1 MRVTKRSG
9 RVEDVKFDNVT
20 NRISK
25 LTEGLSNSVDVT
37 KVAQQVF
44 SSIYDGINTH
54 EIDTLSAEI
63 CIGMITSDP
72 DYEILATR
80 ITASNIQKRA
90 ANNFHIAMRKLHKAG
105 IVTHEVL
112 EVSSKVKDDIKPERD
127 YDFGYFGLKTL
138 EKGYLQKI
146 DGEIIETPQYM
157 YMRVAIGIHGH
168 DTERVLE
175 TYDALSKGLFIH
187 ATPTLFNAGTPRP
200 QMSSC
205 FVAGTAV
212 FTTNRGPVPIEEV
225 CIGDNVVTHTGSIKP
240 VLQTHK
246 NLLGDRTLFDVKIYK
261 TPGFQVTGNHRFWS
275 ITKEQLHW
283 KDEPQWNSI
292 EHLRVGDWI
301 SIPKTKL
308 NTVYEI
314 LDMYE
319 LLKDENGTEHWTYS
333 FEFDGTKMRRLTHF
347 TSEYRPN
354 GITLKGEWFERY
366 IKVDED
372 FAWFIGSWYGDGCI
386 TYQRSSAK
394 SKRTPTHRGISFA
407 QNPNNTTFIE
417 KIEKIGCKYLGVHAC
432 ISKSKKRNCL
442 SISFNNS
449 AIGNAFNIL
458 FGRWSSGKFLWPNMY
473 SWNRNMVSAFIGG
486 LVSTDGCCTLRGNVT
501 VQLTNQPLIKSI
513 FHLSRSVGL
522 DTSLTVGSKPYKD
535 RKQYIGRIQ
544 FPWIPEIMK
553 WVYKHYDDNR
563 LYKSERA
570 NTTLEIDGKIFL
582 RINAKTRVKD
592 NLPEF
597 VYTLG
602 VKDDHSYTVQG
613 VIAENC
619 FLIANKEDSI
629 DGIYDTVKECAR
641 ISKWAGGIGLHIH
654 DVRANKSHIR
664 GTNGTSDGIIP
675 MLRVYNST
683 ARYVNQA
690 GRRKGS
696 IAVYLE
702 PWHADILDFL
712 EIRLNQGDEE
722 ARCRDLFSAMW
733 IPDLF
738 MKRVES
744 GGNWSLFCPDQAKG
758 LSDVYGKEFEDL
770 YEKYEAEGLARKVV
784 PASEV
789 WKAIIKSQS
798 ETGTPY
804 MLYKDAC
811 NEKSNH
817 KHVGTIKS
825 SNLCVAPET
834 KILTSK
840 GQQIISE
847 LVDQDVEVWNG
858 DEFSNVTIRQTG
870 KNQKLL
876 TVKTSKGLEL
886 RCTPYH
892 KFWIVGHNEPIE
904 AQNLEKG
911 MKIIKHSLPVINH
924 NTENM
929 KYAYTHGLFCADGT
943 TSSHGNPKRCLF
955 KAKNNGFCM
964 RHQKNLKD
972 YEEDDDGTCQAN
984 SYSEQKFL
992 DLYHVKKKLMKF
1004 IDYDYASNNDACNKI
1019 RLRLPKDID
1028 EKYTVP
1034 TECSLESKLEWF
1046 AGLIDGDGCVTKHQ
1060 GGRGISIQIGSIHYN
1075 FLNDVLLMLQT
1086 IGVNSRINLSRNES
1100 IKELPGGSYTCKK
1113 LWRLLIPSGGV
1124 ELLKTLGLNT
1134 RRVNINTENLP
1145 NRQALHFDKIVSV
1158 EDLGETSDTFCFN
1171 EPLKHRGIFN
1181 GILTGNCTEIL
1192 EYTDKDETAVCNL
1205 ASIALPKYV
1214 DVEKKE
1220 FNHEELH
1227 RVTKMVT
1234 RNLNKVIDKNFYPT
1248 ENGERSNMRHR
1259 PIGIGVQ
1266 GLADVFIMLRM
1277 SFGSEESRKLNR
1289 DIFETIYHASLES
1302 SCELA
1307 EMYGT
1312 YETFKGS
1319 PFSQGIL
1326 QFDMWDRDPKFSGR
1340 YDWNAMRELVK
1351 KGTRNSLLLA
1361 PMPTASTS
1369 QILGN
1374 NECFE
1379 PYTTNIYLR
1388 RTLAG
1393 EFVVVNKH
1401 LVNDL
1406 KERGLWSKEM
1416 KDLMVKANGSVQNI
1430 IDIPDDLK
1438 ELYKTVWE
1446 MSQKTII
1453 DMAADRGVYIDQSQ
1467 SMNLFVES
1475 PTLSKL
1481 SSMHMYAWKTGLKT
1495 GMYYLRS
1502 KAKARPI
1509 QFSLEAECAMCSA

>member
-25 LTEGLSNSVDVT
+25 LTEGLSETVDVT
-37 KVAQQVF
+37 KIAQQVF
-44 SSIYDGINTH
+44 SSIYDGIKTP

-127 YDFGYFGLKTL
+127 FEFGYFGLKTL

-146 DGEIIETPQYM
+146 EGEIIETPQYM

-168 DTERVLE
+168 DIDHVLE
-175 TYDALSKGLFIH
+175 TYEALSKGLFIH

-200 QMSSC
+200 QMSS
-205 FVAGTAV
+205 
-212 FTTNRGPVPIEEV
+212 
-225 CIGDNVVTHTGSIKP
+225 
-240 VLQTHK
+240 
-246 NLLGDRTLFDVKIYK
+246 
-261 TPGFQVTGNHRFWS
+261 
-275 ITKEQLHW
+275 
-283 KDEPQWNSI
+283 
-292 EHLRVGDWI
+292 
-301 SIPKTKL
+301 
-308 NTVYEI
+308 
-314 LDMYE
+314 
-319 LLKDENGTEHWTYS
+319 
-333 FEFDGTKMRRLTHF
+333 
-347 TSEYRPN
+347 
-354 GITLKGEWFERY
+354 
-366 IKVDED
+366 
-372 FAWFIGSWYGDGCI
+372 
-386 TYQRSSAK
+386 
-394 SKRTPTHRGISFA
+394 
-407 QNPNNTTFIE
+407 
-417 KIEKIGCKYLGVHAC
+417 
-432 ISKSKKRNCL
+432 
-442 SISFNNS
+442 
-449 AIGNAFNIL
+449 
-458 FGRWSSGKFLWPNMY
+458 
-473 SWNRNMVSAFIGG
+473 
-486 LVSTDGCCTLRGNVT
+486 
-501 VQLTNQPLIKSI
+501 
-513 FHLSRSVGL
+513 
-522 DTSLTVGSKPYKD
+522 
-535 RKQYIGRIQ
+535 
-544 FPWIPEIMK
+544 
-553 WVYKHYDDNR
+553 
-563 LYKSERA
+563 
-570 NTTLEIDGKIFL
+570 
-582 RINAKTRVKD
+582 
-592 NLPEF
+592 
-597 VYTLG
+597 
-602 VKDDHSYTVQG
+602 
-613 VIAENC
+613 C

-641 ISKWAGGIGLHIH
+641 ISKWAGGIGLHVH

-675 MLRVYNST
+675 MLRVYNTT

-744 GGNWSLFCPDQAKG
+744 DGNWSLFCPDVARG
-758 LSDVYGKEFEDL
+758 LSDVYGKEFEEL
-770 YEKYEAEGLARKVV
+770 YEKYEADGLASKVV

-817 KHVGTIKS
+817 KHLGTIKS
-825 SNLCVAPET
+825 SNLC
-834 KILTSK
+834 
-840 GQQIISE
+840 
-847 LVDQDVEVWNG
+847 
-858 DEFSNVTIRQTG
+858 
-870 KNQKLL
+870 
-876 TVKTSKGLEL
+876 
-886 RCTPYH
+886 
-892 KFWIVGHNEPIE
+892 
-904 AQNLEKG
+904 
-911 MKIIKHSLPVINH
+911 
-924 NTENM
+924 
-929 KYAYTHGLFCADGT
+929 
-943 TSSHGNPKRCLF
+943 
-955 KAKNNGFCM
+955 
-964 RHQKNLKD
+964 
-972 YEEDDDGTCQAN
+972 
-984 SYSEQKFL
+984 
-992 DLYHVKKKLMKF
+992 
-1004 IDYDYASNNDACNKI
+1004 
-1019 RLRLPKDID
+1019 
-1028 EKYTVP
+1028 
-1034 TECSLESKLEWF
+1034 
-1046 AGLIDGDGCVTKHQ
+1046 
-1060 GGRGISIQIGSIHYN
+1060 
-1075 FLNDVLLMLQT
+1075 
-1086 IGVNSRINLSRNES
+1086 
-1100 IKELPGGSYTCKK
+1100 
-1113 LWRLLIPSGGV
+1113 
-1124 ELLKTLGLNT
+1124 
-1134 RRVNINTENLP
+1134 
-1145 NRQALHFDKIVSV
+1145 
-1158 EDLGETSDTFCFN
+1158 
-1171 EPLKHRGIFN
+1171 
-1181 GILTGNCTEIL
+1181 TEII

-1248 ENGERSNMRHR
+1248 ENGKRSNMRHR

-1277 SFGSEESRKLNR
+1277 TFGSEESRKLNI

-1307 EMYGT
+1307 EMYGP
-1312 YETFKGS
+1312 YESFKGS
-1319 PFSQGIL
+1319 PFSKGIL

-1351 KGTRNSLLLA
+1351 KGTMNSLLLA

-1475 PTLSKL
+1475 PTISKL

-1502 KAKARPI
+1502 KAKSRPI
-1509 QFSLEAECAMCSA
+1509 QFSLEAECSMCSA

>member
-25 LTEGLSNSVDVT
+25 LTEGLSETVDVT
-37 KVAQQVF
+37 KIAQQVF
-44 SSIYDGINTH
+44 SSIYDGIKTP

-112 EVSSKVKDDIKPERD
+112 EVSSKVKDNIKPERD
-127 YDFGYFGLKTL
+127 FEFGYFGLKTL

-146 DGEIIETPQYM
+146 DGEIIETPQYL

-168 DTERVLE
+168 DIDHVLE
-175 TYDALSKGLFIH
+175 TYEALSKGLFIH

-200 QMSSC
+200 QMSS
-205 FVAGTAV
+205 
-212 FTTNRGPVPIEEV
+212 
-225 CIGDNVVTHTGSIKP
+225 
-240 VLQTHK
+240 
-246 NLLGDRTLFDVKIYK
+246 
-261 TPGFQVTGNHRFWS
+261 
-275 ITKEQLHW
+275 
-283 KDEPQWNSI
+283 
-292 EHLRVGDWI
+292 
-301 SIPKTKL
+301 
-308 NTVYEI
+308 
-314 LDMYE
+314 
-319 LLKDENGTEHWTYS
+319 
-333 FEFDGTKMRRLTHF
+333 
-347 TSEYRPN
+347 
-354 GITLKGEWFERY
+354 
-366 IKVDED
+366 
-372 FAWFIGSWYGDGCI
+372 
-386 TYQRSSAK
+386 
-394 SKRTPTHRGISFA
+394 
-407 QNPNNTTFIE
+407 
-417 KIEKIGCKYLGVHAC
+417 
-432 ISKSKKRNCL
+432 
-442 SISFNNS
+442 
-449 AIGNAFNIL
+449 
-458 FGRWSSGKFLWPNMY
+458 
-473 SWNRNMVSAFIGG
+473 
-486 LVSTDGCCTLRGNVT
+486 
-501 VQLTNQPLIKSI
+501 
-513 FHLSRSVGL
+513 
-522 DTSLTVGSKPYKD
+522 
-535 RKQYIGRIQ
+535 
-544 FPWIPEIMK
+544 
-553 WVYKHYDDNR
+553 
-563 LYKSERA
+563 
-570 NTTLEIDGKIFL
+570 
-582 RINAKTRVKD
+582 
-592 NLPEF
+592 
-597 VYTLG
+597 
-602 VKDDHSYTVQG
+602 
-613 VIAENC
+613 C

-641 ISKWAGGIGLHIH
+641 ISKWAGGIGLHVH

-738 MKRVES
+738 MKRVETD
-744 GGNWSLFCPDQAKG
+744 GNWSLFCPDQAKG

-770 YEKYEAEGLARKVV
+770 YEKYESEGIATKVV
-784 PASEV
+784 PASEI

-825 SNLCVAPET
+825 SNLC
-834 KILTSK
+834 
-840 GQQIISE
+840 
-847 LVDQDVEVWNG
+847 
-858 DEFSNVTIRQTG
+858 
-870 KNQKLL
+870 
-876 TVKTSKGLEL
+876 
-886 RCTPYH
+886 
-892 KFWIVGHNEPIE
+892 
-904 AQNLEKG
+904 
-911 MKIIKHSLPVINH
+911 
-924 NTENM
+924 
-929 KYAYTHGLFCADGT
+929 
-943 TSSHGNPKRCLF
+943 
-955 KAKNNGFCM
+955 
-964 RHQKNLKD
+964 
-972 YEEDDDGTCQAN
+972 
-984 SYSEQKFL
+984 
-992 DLYHVKKKLMKF
+992 
-1004 IDYDYASNNDACNKI
+1004 
-1019 RLRLPKDID
+1019 
-1028 EKYTVP
+1028 
-1034 TECSLESKLEWF
+1034 
-1046 AGLIDGDGCVTKHQ
+1046 
-1060 GGRGISIQIGSIHYN
+1060 
-1075 FLNDVLLMLQT
+1075 
-1086 IGVNSRINLSRNES
+1086 
-1100 IKELPGGSYTCKK
+1100 
-1113 LWRLLIPSGGV
+1113 
-1124 ELLKTLGLNT
+1124 
-1134 RRVNINTENLP
+1134 
-1145 NRQALHFDKIVSV
+1145 
-1158 EDLGETSDTFCFN
+1158 
-1171 EPLKHRGIFN
+1171 
-1181 GILTGNCTEIL
+1181 TEIL
-1192 EYTDKDETAVCNL
+1192 EFTDKEETAVCNL

-1214 DVEKKE
+1214 DVDKKE

-1248 ENGERSNMRHR
+1248 ENGKRSNMRHR

-1277 SFGSEESRKLNR
+1277 TFGSEESRKLNI

-1307 EMYGT
+1307 EMYGP

-1319 PFSQGIL
+1319 PFSKGIL

-1340 YDWNAMRELVK
+1340 YDWNAMRKLVK
-1351 KGTRNSLLLA
+1351 KGTMNSLLLA

-1475 PTLSKL
+1475 PTISKL

-1502 KAKARPI
+1502 KAKSRPI
-1509 QFSLEAECAMCSA
+1509 QFSLEAECSMCSA

>member
-25 LTEGLSNSVDVT
+25 LTEGLSETVDVT
-37 KVAQQVF
+37 KIAQQVF
-44 SSIYDGINTH
+44 SSIYDGIKTP

-112 EVSSKVKDDIKPERD
+112 EVSSKVKDEIKPERD
-127 YDFGYFGLKTL
+127 FEFGYFGLKTL

-146 DGEIIETPQYM
+146 DGEVIETPQYL

-168 DTERVLE
+168 DIDHVLE

-205 FVAGTAV
+205 F
-212 FTTNRGPVPIEEV
+212 
-225 CIGDNVVTHTGSIKP
+225 
-240 VLQTHK
+240 
-246 NLLGDRTLFDVKIYK
+246 
-261 TPGFQVTGNHRFWS
+261 
-275 ITKEQLHW
+275 
-283 KDEPQWNSI
+283 
-292 EHLRVGDWI
+292 
-301 SIPKTKL
+301 
-308 NTVYEI
+308 
-314 LDMYE
+314 
-319 LLKDENGTEHWTYS
+319 
-333 FEFDGTKMRRLTHF
+333 
-347 TSEYRPN
+347 
-354 GITLKGEWFERY
+354 
-366 IKVDED
+366 
-372 FAWFIGSWYGDGCI
+372 
-386 TYQRSSAK
+386 
-394 SKRTPTHRGISFA
+394 
-407 QNPNNTTFIE
+407 
-417 KIEKIGCKYLGVHAC
+417 
-432 ISKSKKRNCL
+432 
-442 SISFNNS
+442 
-449 AIGNAFNIL
+449 
-458 FGRWSSGKFLWPNMY
+458 
-473 SWNRNMVSAFIGG
+473 
-486 LVSTDGCCTLRGNVT
+486 
-501 VQLTNQPLIKSI
+501 
-513 FHLSRSVGL
+513 
-522 DTSLTVGSKPYKD
+522 
-535 RKQYIGRIQ
+535 
-544 FPWIPEIMK
+544 
-553 WVYKHYDDNR
+553 
-563 LYKSERA
+563 
-570 NTTLEIDGKIFL
+570 
-582 RINAKTRVKD
+582 
-592 NLPEF
+592 
-597 VYTLG
+597 
-602 VKDDHSYTVQG
+602 
-613 VIAENC
+613 
-619 FLIANKEDSI
+619 LIANKEDSI

-641 ISKWAGGIGLHIH
+641 ISKWAGGIGLHVH

-744 GGNWSLFCPDQAKG
+744 DGNWSLFCPDQAKG
-758 LSDVYGKEFEDL
+758 LSDVYGKEFEEL
-770 YEKYEAEGLARKVV
+770 YEKYESEGIASKVV
-784 PASEV
+784 PASEI

-817 KHVGTIKS
+817 KHIGTIKS
-825 SNLCVAPET
+825 SNL
-834 KILTSK
+834 
-840 GQQIISE
+840 
-847 LVDQDVEVWNG
+847 
-858 DEFSNVTIRQTG
+858 
-870 KNQKLL
+870 
-876 TVKTSKGLEL
+876 
-886 RCTPYH
+886 
-892 KFWIVGHNEPIE
+892 
-904 AQNLEKG
+904 
-911 MKIIKHSLPVINH
+911 
-924 NTENM
+924 
-929 KYAYTHGLFCADGT
+929 
-943 TSSHGNPKRCLF
+943 
-955 KAKNNGFCM
+955 
-964 RHQKNLKD
+964 
-972 YEEDDDGTCQAN
+972 
-984 SYSEQKFL
+984 
-992 DLYHVKKKLMKF
+992 
-1004 IDYDYASNNDACNKI
+1004 
-1019 RLRLPKDID
+1019 
-1028 EKYTVP
+1028 
-1034 TECSLESKLEWF
+1034 
-1046 AGLIDGDGCVTKHQ
+1046 
-1060 GGRGISIQIGSIHYN
+1060 
-1075 FLNDVLLMLQT
+1075 
-1086 IGVNSRINLSRNES
+1086 
-1100 IKELPGGSYTCKK
+1100 
-1113 LWRLLIPSGGV
+1113 
-1124 ELLKTLGLNT
+1124 
-1134 RRVNINTENLP
+1134 
-1145 NRQALHFDKIVSV
+1145 
-1158 EDLGETSDTFCFN
+1158 
-1171 EPLKHRGIFN
+1171 
-1181 GILTGNCTEIL
+1181 CTEIL

-1248 ENGERSNMRHR
+1248 ENGKRSNMRHR

-1277 SFGSEESRKLNR
+1277 TFGSEESRKLNI

-1307 EMYGT
+1307 EMYGP

-1319 PFSQGIL
+1319 PFSKGIL

-1340 YDWNAMRELVK
+1340 YDWNAMRKLVK
-1351 KGTRNSLLLA
+1351 KGTMNSLLLA

-1475 PTLSKL
+1475 PTVSKL

-1502 KAKARPI
+1502 KAKSRPI
-1509 QFSLEAECAMCSA
+1509 QFSLEAECSMCSA

>member
-25 LTEGLSNSVDVT
+25 LTEGLSETVDVT
-37 KVAQQVF
+37 KIAQQVF
-44 SSIYDGINTH
+44 SSIYDGIKTP

-112 EVSSKVKDDIKPERD
+112 EVSSKVKDEIKPERD
-127 YDFGYFGLKTL
+127 FEFGYFGLKTL

-146 DGEIIETPQYM
+146 DGEVIETPQYL

-168 DTERVLE
+168 DIDHVLE

-205 FVAGTAV
+205 F
-212 FTTNRGPVPIEEV
+212 
-225 CIGDNVVTHTGSIKP
+225 
-240 VLQTHK
+240 
-246 NLLGDRTLFDVKIYK
+246 
-261 TPGFQVTGNHRFWS
+261 
-275 ITKEQLHW
+275 
-283 KDEPQWNSI
+283 
-292 EHLRVGDWI
+292 
-301 SIPKTKL
+301 
-308 NTVYEI
+308 
-314 LDMYE
+314 
-319 LLKDENGTEHWTYS
+319 
-333 FEFDGTKMRRLTHF
+333 
-347 TSEYRPN
+347 
-354 GITLKGEWFERY
+354 
-366 IKVDED
+366 
-372 FAWFIGSWYGDGCI
+372 
-386 TYQRSSAK
+386 
-394 SKRTPTHRGISFA
+394 
-407 QNPNNTTFIE
+407 
-417 KIEKIGCKYLGVHAC
+417 
-432 ISKSKKRNCL
+432 
-442 SISFNNS
+442 
-449 AIGNAFNIL
+449 
-458 FGRWSSGKFLWPNMY
+458 
-473 SWNRNMVSAFIGG
+473 
-486 LVSTDGCCTLRGNVT
+486 
-501 VQLTNQPLIKSI
+501 
-513 FHLSRSVGL
+513 
-522 DTSLTVGSKPYKD
+522 
-535 RKQYIGRIQ
+535 
-544 FPWIPEIMK
+544 
-553 WVYKHYDDNR
+553 
-563 LYKSERA
+563 
-570 NTTLEIDGKIFL
+570 
-582 RINAKTRVKD
+582 
-592 NLPEF
+592 
-597 VYTLG
+597 
-602 VKDDHSYTVQG
+602 
-613 VIAENC
+613 
-619 FLIANKEDSI
+619 LIANKEDSI

-641 ISKWAGGIGLHIH
+641 ISKWAGGIGLHVH

-702 PWHADILDFL
+702 PWHADNLDFL

-744 GGNWSLFCPDQAKG
+744 DGNWSLFCPDQAKG
-758 LSDVYGKEFEDL
+758 LSDVYGKEFEEL
-770 YEKYEAEGLARKVV
+770 YEKYESEGIASKVV
-784 PASEV
+784 PASEI

-817 KHVGTIKS
+817 KHIGTIKS
-825 SNLCVAPET
+825 SNL
-834 KILTSK
+834 
-840 GQQIISE
+840 
-847 LVDQDVEVWNG
+847 
-858 DEFSNVTIRQTG
+858 
-870 KNQKLL
+870 
-876 TVKTSKGLEL
+876 
-886 RCTPYH
+886 
-892 KFWIVGHNEPIE
+892 
-904 AQNLEKG
+904 
-911 MKIIKHSLPVINH
+911 
-924 NTENM
+924 
-929 KYAYTHGLFCADGT
+929 
-943 TSSHGNPKRCLF
+943 
-955 KAKNNGFCM
+955 
-964 RHQKNLKD
+964 
-972 YEEDDDGTCQAN
+972 
-984 SYSEQKFL
+984 
-992 DLYHVKKKLMKF
+992 
-1004 IDYDYASNNDACNKI
+1004 
-1019 RLRLPKDID
+1019 
-1028 EKYTVP
+1028 
-1034 TECSLESKLEWF
+1034 
-1046 AGLIDGDGCVTKHQ
+1046 
-1060 GGRGISIQIGSIHYN
+1060 
-1075 FLNDVLLMLQT
+1075 
-1086 IGVNSRINLSRNES
+1086 
-1100 IKELPGGSYTCKK
+1100 
-1113 LWRLLIPSGGV
+1113 
-1124 ELLKTLGLNT
+1124 
-1134 RRVNINTENLP
+1134 
-1145 NRQALHFDKIVSV
+1145 
-1158 EDLGETSDTFCFN
+1158 
-1171 EPLKHRGIFN
+1171 
-1181 GILTGNCTEIL
+1181 CTEIL

-1248 ENGERSNMRHR
+1248 ENGKRSNMRHR

-1277 SFGSEESRKLNR
+1277 TFGSEESRKLNI

-1307 EMYGT
+1307 EMYGP

-1319 PFSQGIL
+1319 PFSKGIL

-1340 YDWNAMRELVK
+1340 YDWNAMRKLVK
-1351 KGTRNSLLLA
+1351 KGTMNSLLLA

-1475 PTLSKL
+1475 PTISKL

-1502 KAKARPI
+1502 KAKSRPI
-1509 QFSLEAECAMCSA
+1509 QFSLEAECSMCSA

>member
-25 LTEGLSNSVDVT
+25 LTEGLSETVDVT
-37 KVAQQVF
+37 KIAQQVF
-44 SSIYDGINTH
+44 SSIYDGIKTP

-127 YDFGYFGLKTL
+127 FEFGYFGLKTL

-146 DGEIIETPQYM
+146 DGEIIETPQYL

-168 DTERVLE
+168 DIDHVLE
-175 TYDALSKGLFIH
+175 TYEALSKGLFIH

-200 QMSSC
+200 QMSS
-205 FVAGTAV
+205 
-212 FTTNRGPVPIEEV
+212 
-225 CIGDNVVTHTGSIKP
+225 
-240 VLQTHK
+240 
-246 NLLGDRTLFDVKIYK
+246 
-261 TPGFQVTGNHRFWS
+261 
-275 ITKEQLHW
+275 
-283 KDEPQWNSI
+283 
-292 EHLRVGDWI
+292 
-301 SIPKTKL
+301 
-308 NTVYEI
+308 
-314 LDMYE
+314 
-319 LLKDENGTEHWTYS
+319 
-333 FEFDGTKMRRLTHF
+333 
-347 TSEYRPN
+347 
-354 GITLKGEWFERY
+354 
-366 IKVDED
+366 
-372 FAWFIGSWYGDGCI
+372 
-386 TYQRSSAK
+386 
-394 SKRTPTHRGISFA
+394 
-407 QNPNNTTFIE
+407 
-417 KIEKIGCKYLGVHAC
+417 
-432 ISKSKKRNCL
+432 
-442 SISFNNS
+442 
-449 AIGNAFNIL
+449 
-458 FGRWSSGKFLWPNMY
+458 
-473 SWNRNMVSAFIGG
+473 
-486 LVSTDGCCTLRGNVT
+486 
-501 VQLTNQPLIKSI
+501 
-513 FHLSRSVGL
+513 
-522 DTSLTVGSKPYKD
+522 
-535 RKQYIGRIQ
+535 
-544 FPWIPEIMK
+544 
-553 WVYKHYDDNR
+553 
-563 LYKSERA
+563 
-570 NTTLEIDGKIFL
+570 
-582 RINAKTRVKD
+582 
-592 NLPEF
+592 
-597 VYTLG
+597 
-602 VKDDHSYTVQG
+602 
-613 VIAENC
+613 C

-641 ISKWAGGIGLHIH
+641 ISKWAGGIGLHVH

-744 GGNWSLFCPDQAKG
+744 DGNWSLFCPDQAKG

-770 YEKYEAEGLARKVV
+770 YEKYESDGIATKVV
-784 PASEV
+784 PASEI

-825 SNLCVAPET
+825 SNL
-834 KILTSK
+834 
-840 GQQIISE
+840 
-847 LVDQDVEVWNG
+847 
-858 DEFSNVTIRQTG
+858 
-870 KNQKLL
+870 
-876 TVKTSKGLEL
+876 
-886 RCTPYH
+886 
-892 KFWIVGHNEPIE
+892 
-904 AQNLEKG
+904 
-911 MKIIKHSLPVINH
+911 
-924 NTENM
+924 
-929 KYAYTHGLFCADGT
+929 
-943 TSSHGNPKRCLF
+943 
-955 KAKNNGFCM
+955 
-964 RHQKNLKD
+964 
-972 YEEDDDGTCQAN
+972 
-984 SYSEQKFL
+984 
-992 DLYHVKKKLMKF
+992 
-1004 IDYDYASNNDACNKI
+1004 
-1019 RLRLPKDID
+1019 
-1028 EKYTVP
+1028 
-1034 TECSLESKLEWF
+1034 
-1046 AGLIDGDGCVTKHQ
+1046 
-1060 GGRGISIQIGSIHYN
+1060 
-1075 FLNDVLLMLQT
+1075 
-1086 IGVNSRINLSRNES
+1086 
-1100 IKELPGGSYTCKK
+1100 
-1113 LWRLLIPSGGV
+1113 
-1124 ELLKTLGLNT
+1124 
-1134 RRVNINTENLP
+1134 
-1145 NRQALHFDKIVSV
+1145 
-1158 EDLGETSDTFCFN
+1158 
-1171 EPLKHRGIFN
+1171 
-1181 GILTGNCTEIL
+1181 CTEIL

-1248 ENGERSNMRHR
+1248 ENGKRSNMRHR

-1277 SFGSEESRKLNR
+1277 TFGSEESRKLNI

-1307 EMYGT
+1307 EMYGP

-1319 PFSQGIL
+1319 PFSKGIL

-1340 YDWNAMRELVK
+1340 YDWNTMRKLVK
-1351 KGTRNSLLLA
+1351 KGTINSLLLA

-1406 KERGLWSKEM
+1406 KECGLWSKEM

-1475 PTLSKL
+1475 PTISKL

-1502 KAKARPI
+1502 KAKSRPI
-1509 QFSLEAECAMCSA
+1509 QFSLEAECSMCSA